1 MECQSRPSIPT
12 RFKVLILP
20 NSLEKKAFSSTEARF
35 KEKSVSETPGP
46 GAYSGQKNWGV
57 EESPS
62 FGKRGTGYFASNSR
76 FTILIALYRSVSD
89 TTCIIQA
96 NHILLFSKI

>member
-1 MECQSRPSIPT
+1 MECQSRPSIPS

-35 KEKSVSETPGP
+35 KESCVTDTPGP
-46 GAYSGQKNWGV
+46 GAYSGQKDWGV

-76 FTILIALYRSVSD
+76 FEGVWLE
-89 TTCIIQA
+89 
-96 NHILLFSKI
+96 LFSRE